1 MAHHADKSAMS
12 MSYAYRVI
20 ESPADQDGVIL
31 FGNDDGAKVWVNGKK
46 VFENRDHFAAE
57 PARHRIPVKL
67 KKGPN
72 VVLIKIVNGNDPH
85 GFYFTLTSEQEL
97 KAGK

>member
-1 MAHHADKSAMS
+1 
-12 MSYAYRVI
+12 
-20 ESPADQDGVIL
+20 
-31 FGNDDGAKVWVNGKK
+31 
-46 VFENRDHFAAE
+46 
-57 PARHRIPVKL
+57 
-67 KKGPN
+67 